1 MTDFAF
7 RKLTEY
13 EKIFKTLVWDVVIK
27 AGETALEAYV
37 PVLALPVIKQL
48 DEVAIGVVTDWVF
61 SKLVLVVD
69 IAAIRLT
76 NELHQKAFDD
86 AMVKLKILS
95 QEKGPESQEYKD
107 ELEKAKLALSKF
119 VRYGATVA

>member
-48 DEVAIGVVTDWVF
+48 DEAAIGAITDWVF

-76 NELHQKAFDD
+76 NELHQKAFDE
-86 AMVKLKILS
+86 AMVRLKLVSLS
-95 QEKGPESQEYKD
+95 KGSDSEEYKK
-107 ELEKAKLALSKF
+107 EIENAKIALSKF
-119 VRYGATVA
+119 IRYGATT